1 MVRLTTFSNILA
13 GAGLVVLAVA
23 AVFKYVLEG
32 LGVTATSIPLYAW
45 LIAVGLLAVVVVMSV
60 LNTFT
65 EVAGYVHPED
75 KLVGNMFV
83 FLMAIGAVLMF
94 GILDEGEAYQNQ
106 LFDMAS
112 MMVIAYVFLFI
123 FVFFMKTITEGGEM
137 GQVKEMTARFMLIAL
152 LLGAVMA
159 GLLFVLDAIQATFAS
174 YEIAAATLGIFA
186 FAMVVVVVFA
196 LGRRY
201 EPVGE

>member
-13 GAGLVVLAVA
+13 GIGLAILGVA
-23 AVFKYVLEG
+23 AVFKYVLESV
-32 LGVTATSIPLYAW
+32 GVTDSQIPLYSW

-60 LNTFT
+60 LITFT
-65 EVAGYVHPED
+65 EAAGYVHPED

-83 FLMAIGAVLMF
+83 FLMTIGAVLMF
-94 GILDEGEAYQNQ
+94 GILDEGQSYQNQ

-123 FVFFMKTITEGGEM
+123 FVFFMRTITEGGEV
-137 GQVKEMTARFMLIAL
+137 GQVKEMTARFMLVAL
-152 LLGAVMA
+152 LLGGIMA
-159 GLLFVLDAIQATFAS
+159 GILFVLDAIQTAFAS

-186 FAMVVVVVFA
+186 VALVVVVVFA

>member
-13 GAGLVVLAVA
+13 GAGLVVLGVA

-32 LGVTATSIPLYAW
+32 VGVTGTSIPLYAW
-45 LIAVGLLAVVVVMSV
+45 LLSVGLLAVVVVMSV

-83 FLMAIGAVLMF
+83 FLMAIGSVLMF
-94 GILDEGEAYQNQ
+94 GILDEGQAYQDQ

-112 MMVIAYVFLFI
+112 MIVIAYVFLFI
-123 FVFFMKTITEGGEM
+123 FVFFMRTITEGGEV
-137 GQVKEMTARFMLIAL
+137 GQVKEMTARFMLVAL

-159 GLLFVLDAIQATFAS
+159 GLLFVLDAIQSTFAS

-186 FAMVVVVVFA
+186 FALVLVVVFA